1 MITFDQFKRGAAVL
15 ADTAL
20 KTGTEI
26 AERGKKQVDLM
37 ALRTKLSKAQREL
50 GALVYSLHKNGE
62 ENPELVEKYIRVV
75 ASVEAELAASTRRWT
90 PLPPFVLCAGT
101 NCNGPRARAWMFTR
115 RKKVSDARR
124 NGIFCE
130 NQDQNP

>member
-62 ENPELVEKYIRVV
+62 ENTALVERYIETI
-75 ASVEAELAASTRRWT
+75 AAVEKDIAALEPAPAAAMADDAQTAVYCPQCGAEVDPHA
-90 PLPPFVLCAGT
+90 
-101 NCNGPRARAWMFTR
+101 
-115 RKKVSDARR
+115 
-124 NGIFCE
+124 IFC
-130 NQDQNP
+130 PGCGGKL